1 MLTFPPVNRR
11 AVGSK
16 SANGNKLNRQLHA
29 PGQSIEVV
37 PVWVVWCVPCRSAF
51 CEVAAAGSGDMV
63 CPSDC
68 RCLVGRDAGGEGE
81 EGGEDGGSR
90 VEHCL
95 LMDVLTGITLGCI
108 EVVDL
113 G

>member
-1 MLTFPPVNRR
+1 
-11 AVGSK
+11 
-16 SANGNKLNRQLHA
+16 
-29 PGQSIEVV
+29 
-37 PVWVVWCVPCRSAF
+37 
-51 CEVAAAGSGDMV
+51 
-63 CPSDC
+63 
-68 RCLVGRDAGGEGE
+68 VGRDAGGEGE